1 MRGSLAELAGS
12 ASADGRLPQAADLAT
27 PDPGSPSSV
36 SVSVRSG
43 IRSGRCRLLMSDR
56 YDQDVTAAN
65 GEKTRQVGGP
75 GPISGAW
82 ERAFAAFYDALL
94 KSTEEA
100 GNAARR
106 NQVLARASG
115 TVIELGAGTGFNLGH
130 YPPDVELILCEPAE
144 PMARRLEDRLTEQGR
159 SGDVVRAPAESLPVE
174 DDVADTVVST
184 LVLCTVDNPDEALR
198 EARRVLKP
206 GGRLLFIEHVAAPE
220 GSLTRRAQRLLHRP
234 WRAFACGCHNH
245 RETEASIRGA
255 GFEIDVLENGEL
267 EKSPPI
273 VRPLIWGTATS
284 PPETSA

>member
-1 MRGSLAELAGS
+1 
-12 ASADGRLPQAADLAT
+12 
-27 PDPGSPSSV
+27 
-36 SVSVRSG
+36 
-43 IRSGRCRLLMSDR
+43 MSDR

-144 PMARRLEDRLTEQGR
+144 PMARRLEDRLTERGR

-198 EARRVLKP
+198 EARSSPAAACCSSSTSPRP
-206 GGRLLFIEHVAAPE
+206 RGRSLAAPS
-220 GSLTRRAQRLLHRP
+220 GCFTVHGAPSPAAATTTARQRQASVGPASRSTCWKTASLRNRRRSSVP
-234 WRAFACGCHNH
+234 
-245 RETEASIRGA
+245 
-255 GFEIDVLENGEL
+255 
-267 EKSPPI
+267 
-273 VRPLIWGTATS
+273 
-284 PPETSA
+284 

>member
-144 PMARRLEDRLTEQGR
+144 PMARRLEDRLTERGR

-184 LVLCTVDNPDEALR
+184 LVLCTSLSVQQQER
-198 EARRVLKP
+198 
-206 GGRLLFIEHVAAPE
+206 GRKKHASTTPPLFPMVSWTTSATVS
-220 GSLTRRAQRLLHRP
+220 SLTRNLMMMR
-234 WRAFACGCHNH
+234 
-245 RETEASIRGA
+245 
-255 GFEIDVLENGEL
+255 D
-267 EKSPPI
+267 SPSAM
-273 VRPLIWGTATS
+273 PLR
-284 PPETSA
+284 